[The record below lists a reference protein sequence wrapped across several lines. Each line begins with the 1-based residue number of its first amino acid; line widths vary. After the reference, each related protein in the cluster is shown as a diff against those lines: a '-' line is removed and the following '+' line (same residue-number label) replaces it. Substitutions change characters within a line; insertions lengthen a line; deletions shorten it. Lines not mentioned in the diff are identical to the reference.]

1 MTKNIDVK
9 LSFMAPSGIPGVLR
23 LRHEGGASKTASLS
37 VERAEDLGWP
47 TGSAPLTVADMRRL
61 VDGLM
66 DAIQTIERQDRIS
79 AQT

>member
-9 LSFMAPSGIPGVLR
+9 LAFMASSGIPGVLR
-23 LRHEGGASKTASLS
+23 LRHEGGASKTANLS
-37 VERAEDLGWP
+37 VERAEGLGRP
-47 TGSAPLTVADMRRL
+47 IGSAPLTVSDMRRL